1 MKYGCF
7 SSPKNKSP
15 CLVSLHSLEVL
26 VSLFPISKLFFF
38 SSKIIFN
45 FLEYIKS
52 LTGTTLH
59 LTNNI
64 AVVWWSSTTLTLTAV
79 IILVDLAEHVN
90 RSSGAR
96 RAGKNAVFKF
106 FLNKN
111 LWRQIVTWKVSVIP
125 IYFSSFLFFPSCS
138 KLSLCKLFH
147 RLIESDTFICAEYEV
162 KRLAQPERQ
171 EKDGDVR
178 VLLWVQVY
186 ICRANLCRLQ
196 GKKKNHRW
204 STFLYEWHV
213 DRIDEMWHHIQMLK
227 EKMNIY

>member
-1 MKYGCF
+1 MAAFLLQRINLPVWCPYIAWRFWFPCF
-7 SSPKNKSP
+7 PS
-15 CLVSLHSLEVL
+15 VSC
-26 VSLFPISKLFFF
+26 FFF

-125 IYFSSFLFFPSCS
+125 IYFSSFLFF
-138 KLSLCKLFH
+138 SLLQQ
-147 RLIESDTFICAEYEV
+147 A
-162 KRLAQPERQ
+162 
-171 EKDGDVR
+171 
-178 VLLWVQVY
+178 LLVQAFPQADW
-186 ICRANLCRLQ
+186 IRHLHLCRVWGQ
-196 GKKKNHRW
+196 KAGATWETRKRW
-204 STFLYEWHV
+204 WCKSFTVGSSVYL
-213 DRIDEMWHHIQMLK
+213 
-227 EKMNIY
+227 